1 VNKATHKISRLFAE
15 AIDIPASFPVRK
27 ATSQVDYDHEQVG
40 TREFLLPMKATSFIT
55 DGEMASKSDIEFRMY
70 RRYGADSK
78 ITYDIPEPL
87 DESKQKEETPKP

>member
-1 VNKATHKISRLFAE
+1 
-15 AIDIPASFPVRK
+15 
-27 ATSQVDYDHEQVG
+27 
-40 TREFLLPMKATSFIT
+40 
-55 DGEMASKSDIEFRMY
+55 MY